1 MLSDSICYLKYNIV
15 ISHVIT
21 HICPCPQAPTPPPTM
36 NRWPK
41 TSFRAISTP
50 AQSPEDADFAI
61 FFMESPKSWR
71 MGYDPADK
79 ESGGNGYIPITLQ
92 YRPYTAVNAREISD
106 ERTRRYA
113 GR

>member
-21 HICPCPQAPTPPPTM
+21 HNCPCPQADPAADYEPVAE
-36 NRWPK
+36 NVLSRY
-41 TSFRAISTP
+41 FDP

>member
-1 MLSDSICYLKYNIV
+1 MPAGTDPAADYEPMAENVLSRYFD
-15 ISHVIT
+15 
-21 HICPCPQAPTPPPTM
+21 
-36 NRWPK
+36 
-41 TSFRAISTP
+41 P